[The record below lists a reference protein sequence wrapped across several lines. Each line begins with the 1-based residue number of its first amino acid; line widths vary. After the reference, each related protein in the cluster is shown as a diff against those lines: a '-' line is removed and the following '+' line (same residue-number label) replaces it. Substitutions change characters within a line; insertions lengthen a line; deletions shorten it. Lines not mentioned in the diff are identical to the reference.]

1 MNIPFDL
8 KRVVFVIS
16 TRTEALGLALVAGNQ
31 EVHNVIYVEFPG
43 FMENNNFEII
53 KRILSNTKI
62 KNLHTVS
69 LKYYYNQINKLKL
82 FKCLREC
89 KYDKRIIIK
98 FDKSVFDG
106 RLFDSDY
113 IFVCLNHSPF
123 ISLSNCNMDKVYLMD
138 HAPIDASNRVR
149 RYVKEEHP
157 EIKRNFFNKIC
168 YAVTNIDEILRKLNN
183 KIVGTVYPNH
193 ARLLKV
199 EKGFTW
205 IKNDRDPFMYL
216 DFRNYHF
223 TGTYSPIIN
232 DLKNAKTALLLVD
245 HPEMFRDVPD
255 IYKEVKEV
263 DHCLLYADY
272 VEQSL
277 DKDVAVICKV
287 HPYILEVLSYDERNK
302 YLESIRNNIMQ
313 RGYSMVYFFQ
323 DLFEDPYEAMM
334 PAEIFIKELKID
346 IVLGTI
352 SSVMEIVQSWPGVR
366 VISNVGRFKFAQEII
381 NEKKRFM
388 EPVEFEVINSSCV

>member
-1 MNIPFDL
+1 MDIPFDL

-31 EVHNVIYVEFPG
+31 EVYNVVYVEFPG
-43 FMENNNFEII
+43 FMENNNFEIT

-62 KNLHTVS
+62 KCLHKIS
-69 LKYYYNQINKLKL
+69 LKYYYNQINKLNL

-89 KYDKRIIIK
+89 KYDKRAISE
-98 FDKSVFDG
+98 FDRNVFDG
-106 RLFDSDY
+106 HLFNSDY
-113 IFVCLNHSPF
+113 IFVCLNHTPF
-123 ISLSNCNMDKVYLMD
+123 ISLSDCNMDNVYLMD
-138 HAPIDASNRVR
+138 HAPIDASERVR
-149 RYVKEEHP
+149 KYIKEEHP
-157 EIKRNFFNKIC
+157 EIKRNLLSKIY
-168 YAVTNIDEILRKLNN
+168 YAGTNINEILRKIEN
-183 KIVGTVYPNH
+183 KIVGTIYPNH
-193 ARLLKV
+193 TKLVRV
-199 EKGFTW
+199 ERGFTW
-205 IKNDRDPFMYL
+205 IKNNRDPFIYL

-223 TGTYSPIIN
+223 TGTYSPIVN
-232 DLKNAKTALLLVD
+232 KLKNTTTALLLVD

-255 IYKEVKEV
+255 IYKEVREV

-277 DKDVAVICKV
+277 DRDVTVICKV
-287 HPYILEVLSYDERNK
+287 HPYILEVLSSYERIE
-302 YLESIRNNIMQ
+302 YLESIKNNIMQ
-313 RGYSMVYFFQ
+313 RGYEKVYFFQ

-334 PAEIFIKELKID
+334 PAEIFIKELEIN
-346 IVLGTI
+346 IILGTI

-388 EPVEFEVINSSCV
+388 EPIEFEVISS